1 MPFVQVNGFEIQ
13 VKQAGR
19 KIDEP
24 GVIANRS
31 TSATLR
37 KHRRSVKTGLSFE
50 TIPLTEADA
59 EMVENLLLGQGH
71 YFPLDSDLYS
81 AQKGLGPNAGYAC
94 TLGAT
99 TPNPPG
105 SWSTRYMEV
114 AAGATGAVWA
124 LGYTGDWSVMGWQY
138 MTDTITWYHFTVVYD
153 ADTATY
159 TEYIAGVA
167 GSIHDTWRA
176 LITAGS
182 LTLKGYAHD
191 DNTADDVCYDDLVV
205 VPFKLDAETISWHY
219 NSGTGRAF
227 SALPRLS
234 VTGDA
239 LKTTTPKTMIANI
252 TNQGYVQA
260 VLGGSFA
267 ANNRTI
273 QFDLFEV

>member
-94 TLGAT
+94 AISAT
-99 TPNPPG
+99 QYKVG
-105 SWSTRYMEV
+105 SRSMYV
-114 AAGATGAVWA
+114 ASGATGAVWA
-124 LGYTGDWSVMGWQY
+124 LGYTSDWSFMCWQY
-138 MTDTITWYHFTVVYD
+138 RDGAWYHVVVVYD
-153 ADTATY
+153 ADTTTY
-159 TEYIAGVA
+159 TEYVDGAA
-167 GSIHDTWRA
+167 GSGIHDTWRA
-176 LITAGS
+176 LIASGS
-182 LTLKGYAHD
+182 LTLVGKAYN
-191 DNTADDVCYDDLVV
+191 DNASEAVYYDDVVA
-205 VPFKLDAETISWHY
+205 VPYKLDAETITWHY

-267 ANNRTI
+267 ANNRSI